1 MYLAFDP
8 GLTTGWAKFDND
20 GVIQASGQVSH
31 DGLMHLVDGF
41 EVEHNTDPV
50 KVVIYE
56 VYRIFRHKAMAQVGS
71 EVPAAQAI
79 GIIKTLI
86 RATGAQEVKQPS
98 HILSIAEKWT
108 GLSPVGDHKNSH
120 WVDAFN
126 HGAYWLIKEGIRPT
140 QQEAD
145 SK

>member
-20 GVIQASGQVSH
+20 GAVLSSGQVSH
-31 DGLMHLVDGF
+31 EELAHLVDEF
-41 EVEHNTDPV
+41 KIEHTTDPV
-50 KVVIYE
+50 KAVIYE
-56 VYRIFRHKAMAQVGS
+56 VYRIYKHKAASHVGS
-71 EVPAAQAI
+71 EVPASQAI

-86 RATGAQEVKQPS
+86 YTTGAKEVKQPS
-98 HILSIAEKWT
+98 HILAIAKKWT
-108 GLSPVGDHKNSH
+108 GVAPVGDHRNSH

-140 QQEAD
+140 QQEVEIN
-145 SK
+145 